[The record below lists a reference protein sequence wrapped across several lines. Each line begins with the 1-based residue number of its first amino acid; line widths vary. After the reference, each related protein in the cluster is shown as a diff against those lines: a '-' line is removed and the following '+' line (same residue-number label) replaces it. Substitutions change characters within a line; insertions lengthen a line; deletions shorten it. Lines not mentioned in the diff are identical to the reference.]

1 MFKLMGKNSELILS
15 RLKSWRLTDGN
26 GTEGDNLT
34 LTINSDDIDGIP
46 PKGEKYTV
54 YLGEVKRDVFEISQR
69 SIELHPREV
78 KLVLTVSPFSI
89 NDVTGYRERKSLS
102 WDNATLSQVV
112 GDCVTP
118 HGFALFVHPELQKI
132 VIQHLDR
139 TEESTPAFL
148 NRLAKQYD
156 AVAKPVES
164 KYIFV
169 PIGKQ
174 KSATGTDIEAITLS
188 LPQGNTTENTNF
200 ISLSA
205 DLDGRSEFN
214 GVRAFYVPTEDGSRK
229 EVKTGSKPFK
239 LLRSYREWQI
249 ELGYRSDSVFPVSKH
264 SNKPIYGAK
273 ASDWIRA
280 IAKKE
285 WAAHD
290 LRKRARTVWAELGVD
305 YIVGEALLN
314 HARDKLDQAYIHTHM
329 EKQKREALEAYH
341 NWLKNCWCNCFTP
354 VSDHI

>member
-1 MFKLMGKNSELILS
+1 MFKLIGKNSELIIS

-69 SIELHPREV
+69 SIELHPREI
-78 KLVLTVSPFSI
+78 KLVLTVAPFSI
-89 NDVTGYRERKSLS
+89 KDATGYRVRSSTS
-102 WDNATLSQVV
+102 WDNATLSQIVS
-112 GDCVTP
+112 DCVIP
-118 HGFALFVHPELQKI
+118 HGFAYFVHPELQKI
-132 VIQHLDR
+132 EISHLDR
-139 TEESTPAFL
+139 IDESTPAFL

-156 AVAKPVES
+156 AVAKPVEG

-174 KSATGTDIEAITLS
+174 KSATGADIEAITLS
-188 LPQGNTTENTNF
+188 LPRDNSTENMNF

-214 GVRAFYVPTEDGSRK
+214 GVRAFYVSTADGSRL

-239 LLRSYREWQI
+239 LLGKDKNNKTEAEQACAA
-249 ELGYRSDSVFPVSKH
+249 ELRKIQRTGRQVTINAPVNPAAFAEGIVILDESFPRAFQGKCSIDSVTLNGSGLQPTRM
-264 SNKPIYGAK
+264 NIQAT
-273 ASDWIRA
+273 
-280 IAKKE
+280 
-285 WAAHD
+285 
-290 LRKRARTVWAELGVD
+290 LT
-305 YIVGEALLN
+305 GE
-314 HARDKLDQAYIHTHM
+314 
-329 EKQKREALEAYH
+329 
-341 NWLKNCWCNCFTP
+341 
-354 VSDHI
+354 